1 MANSWWDD
9 IKELFKTKKQ
19 KAAEENEKV
28 NNALRRESQIT
39 GPFGEAYAMTVM
51 FCVTLAVQPRL
62 SVTVRTTATVPLLAT
77 GPMVSAAPV
86 VLETE
91 TPLQVA
97 V

>member
-1 MANSWWDD
+1 MP
-9 IKELFKTKKQ
+9 LKTSCIS
-19 KAAEENEKV
+19 ASMSFV
-28 NNALRRESQIT
+28 RRSVSEFT
-39 GPFGEAYAMTVM
+39 FGEAYAMTVM